1 SGWSV
6 LRYSTLSCL
15 TGTLTAL
22 FFVLLFSAFGKIDVP
37 EFKAIWTV
45 KYHMLFMITFP
56 GLLALLSWNK
66 GVQILQPINA
76 ILFINLAPVTTLMI
90 RFIQGYQISLYEIS
104 GVSIVCLMIILNNL
118 HQRYQKRKIHHVRK
132 KELIASSFII
142 MKLSC
147 PLKEQLIFHYNPHF
161 NWAPQLVHVLHPPI
175 SATCPSRHTG
185 QRSPA
190 SDPTA
195 TFVFSSS

>member
-1 SGWSV
+1 LYTIEANPLSGWSV
-6 LRYSTLSCL
+6 LRYPTLTCL
-15 TGTLTAL
+15 TRTLRAL
-22 FFVLLFSAFGKIDVP
+22 FFVLLFSAFGTIAVP
-37 EFKAIWTV
+37 EFMASWTV

-118 HQRYQKRKIHHVRK
+118 H
-132 KELIASSFII
+132 
-142 MKLSC
+142 
-147 PLKEQLIFHYNPHF
+147 
-161 NWAPQLVHVLHPPI
+161 
-175 SATCPSRHTG
+175 
-185 QRSPA
+185 
-190 SDPTA
+190 
-195 TFVFSSS
+195 